1 MHSTTNEGKYF
12 VAERFISTLK
22 SKIYKHMT
30 EKKKNVWTDKLDHIV
45 NEYKNTCHR
54 TIKVKPVDVKGNGE
68 VNGEVGDLVR
78 ISKYI
83 NIFAKG
89 YTPNWSEEGFVIK
102 EVKNTVP
109 WTYVTNYLNGE
120 EIIGKRFMKKNYTK
134 QTNKNLG

>member
-1 MHSTTNEGKYF
+1 MYSTTNEGKYF

-30 EKKKNVWTDKLDHIV
+30 AASKNVCTDKLDHIV
-45 NEYKNTCHR
+45 NEYKSTCHG
-54 TIKVKPVDVKGNGE
+54 TIKVKPVDVKGNTYIGFSKE

-102 EVKNTVP
+102 DVKNTVP
-109 WTYVTNYLNGE
+109 
-120 EIIGKRFMKKNYTK
+120 
-134 QTNKNLG
+134 

>member
-30 EKKKNVWTDKLDHIV
+30 AASKNVWTDKLDHIV

-54 TIKVKPVDVKGNGE
+54 TIKVKPVDVKGNAYMDFSKE

-89 YTPNWSEEGFVIK
+89 
-102 EVKNTVP
+102 
-109 WTYVTNYLNGE
+109 
-120 EIIGKRFMKKNYTK
+120 
-134 QTNKNLG
+134 